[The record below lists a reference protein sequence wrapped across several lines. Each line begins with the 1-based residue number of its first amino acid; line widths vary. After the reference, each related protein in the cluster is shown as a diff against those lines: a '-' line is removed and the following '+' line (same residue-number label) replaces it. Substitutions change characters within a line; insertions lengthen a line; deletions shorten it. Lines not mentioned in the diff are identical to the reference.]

1 MTTTEVAPALT
12 EEAVSQWLVAK
23 FAHKLGVPE
32 SEIDI
37 DKVFPDF
44 DLDSTEVLVLSGE
57 LEKWLGFE
65 LMPTAMW
72 YHPTIGKLA
81 AHIVEASQEED

>member
-1 MTTTEVAPALT
+1 MTETATVLT
-12 EEAVSQWLVAK
+12 EEAVTQWLVSK
-23 FAHKLGVPE
+23 FAYKLDVPE
-32 SEIDI
+32 SEIDV

-44 DLDSTEVLVLSGE
+44 GLDSTEVLVLSGE

-72 YHPTIGKLA
+72 YNPTIRKLA
-81 AHIVEASQEED
+81 AHIVEASTEED